1 MYSEELENIFKV
13 YGDIISCKVSLNEDH
28 SSRGYGFVCF
38 KEPENATKALLQTQT
53 RKETIGVKFAP
64 RNKADFRKVFNNIF
78 IKNIPDEWTEADLKK
93 QFSAFGDISSTFM
106 TKSPV
111 GMFAFVC
118 YGTETDRDPEYGPR
132 AAAHAVQEM
141 DNKQFGE
148 KKLYVRPA
156 LKRSEREKELAHER
170 LKYQISKKRCNLYVK
185 NFPPETTEQDLFTLF
200 SSYGE
205 IDSIK
210 LYG

>member
-1 MYSEELENIFKV
+1 MMLPVRYVFPVASADTILEVTVRLGVVMEFETNTFPWTSRVAPGALVLIPTLIPYGNTATSETV
-13 YGDIISCKVSLNEDH
+13 GC
-28 SSRGYGFVCF
+28 
-38 KEPENATKALLQTQT
+38 ALDPIL
-53 RKETIGVKFAP
+53 V
-64 RNKADFRKVFNNIF
+64 VF
-78 IKNIPDEWTEADLKK
+78 
-93 QFSAFGDISSTFM
+93 
-106 TKSPV
+106 
-111 GMFAFVC
+111 
-118 YGTETDRDPEYGPR
+118 DRDPEYGPR
-132 AAAHAVQEM
+132 AAAQAVQEM